1 MEGAD
6 LDPLGVN
13 GGHGGFEVAE
23 LLPLLAVKPAL
34 TPGFGGGSW
43 LLRSLFAMGR
53 SLARGE
59 LSRQM
64 EDDPSRRSKWAGLLK
79 LVKTVLLRTR
89 TTQTMT
95 ETTVLDFKLSNT
107 FEEYRAHMNAPEQQ
121 AMFAE
126 MGVKTFFIGVCKDD
140 PQRATVM
147 FQGPEDVLY
156 NIFTNLETKPI
167 VEASGHVYE
176 GTVITRWLA

>member
-1 MEGAD
+1 MVVQVLTRWVRCGWFAKSTSKLVIKGTLNSRAQWATPKRRVHAEEIQALGAD
-6 LDPLGVN
+6 
-13 GGHGGFEVAE
+13 VAE
-23 LLPLLAVKPAL
+23 VDGLAGHP
-34 TPGFGGGSW
+34 
-43 LLRSLFAMGR
+43 
-53 SLARGE
+53 
-59 LSRQM
+59 
-64 EDDPSRRSKWAGLLK
+64 K

-147 FQGPEDVLY
+147 LQGPEEVLY
-156 NIFTNLETKPI
+156 NIFMNPETKPI